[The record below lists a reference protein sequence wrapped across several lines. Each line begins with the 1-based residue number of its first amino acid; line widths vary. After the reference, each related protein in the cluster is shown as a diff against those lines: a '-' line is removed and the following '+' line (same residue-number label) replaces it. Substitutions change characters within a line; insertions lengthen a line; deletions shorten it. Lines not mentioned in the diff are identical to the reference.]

1 MWPQPANA
9 ILLFI
14 NIYNNGK
21 IGEFFFYLSA
31 PFFREKR
38 GNEVLRLKLC
48 KLNGFIKYIFN

>member
-21 IGEFFFYLSA
+21 RGEFFFYLSA
-31 PFFREKR
+31 PFFRKKR
-38 GNEVLRLKLC
+38 GQ
-48 KLNGFIKYIFN
+48 